1 MGDTTITFDHMH
13 IISKDPAASARWYAD
28 IFGGE
33 IVQETEM
40 RGAPHIVVDISGV
53 RMLVRGKRPGEN
65 PSEMKPFKHGD
76 NFMGHEQW
84 GTDHFGFKVGGGFT
98 EYCADIKAKGV
109 AFLVDPLEIRPGT
122 HIAFIKGPD
131 DETIELVEG

>member
-1 MGDTTITFDHMH
+1 MGGIEIAFDHMH
-13 IISKDPAASARWYAD
+13 LVSKDPATSARWYSD

-40 RGAPHIVVDISGV
+40 RGAPHIVVAISGV
-53 RMLVRGKRPGEN
+53 RMLIRGKRPGEN
-65 PSEMKPFKHGD
+65 PSEMKPFKSAD

-84 GTDHFGFKVGGGFT
+84 GTDHFGFKVGGDFKA
-98 EYCADIKAKGV
+98 YCSDIKERGV
-109 AFLVDPLEIRPGT
+109 VFLVDPLEIRPNA

-131 DETIELVEG
+131 DETIELVER